1 MKSVISLRAPS
12 AGARFV
18 RLDAAQ
24 IRRDV
29 RRLFGRIQHGGNV
42 CSLDSG
48 RTVACGVGDVF
59 VVVAED
65 AAAER
70 RKSGADAW
78 SARVQ
83 KGEETETPLAEF
95 LLEKARFENASTPE
109 AGEPPYHRVR
119 RVFARRRGEE
129 EEPRVVEETLWDAH
143 VSAEDG
149 SGAAARR
156 MASLNLGGL
165 GHSPETRGGSPRSY
179 AYGSPSA
186 SRIGGFQASE
196 TASFRAGGD
205 APRRGRAVAAS
216 SLLPGHCWE
225 EVFARCDP
233 ASVARLGATCA
244 ELAELARSSLVR
256 QAQHAK
262 LFGRAA
268 PVGSPARFPRPP
280 RAGAPI
286 PPSPPARARRWRRRR
301 RARGGRR
308 RARPSSRRTR
318 GSRGT
323 GSRSP
328 PRARLTARVQAAKTR
343 TRTGTRTTATARGPR
358 TTGRTVR
365 RRTASRLTR
374 TTTISTIS
382 RRDRFRIARRENLR
396 RGHHHRTTSSP
407 GERVRFRSRFPHG
420 ARLARPARAPSSA
433 ASARSRR
440 GTCWPTTPPPS
451 PATARR
457 SSSGST
463 AATA

>member
-1 MKSVISLRAPS
+1 MGRGRRAGPSSGDDSDDGASPVGGLSSQLGKGSKKQWKPGMSGKEQKARAKEQRLEQERRKAEREKRNEDKREKREQLEHESGEIPTSATRPKSASRRARQHDD
-12 AGARFV
+12 AGGAVQHHEVSHFSPRSFARGFV

-286 PPSPPARARRWRRRR
+286 PPSPPASRA
-301 RARGGRR
+301 A
-308 RARPSSRRTR
+308 
-318 GSRGT
+318 
-323 GSRSP
+323 
-328 PRARLTARVQAAKTR
+328 L
-343 TRTGTRTTATARGPR
+343 
-358 TTGRTVR
+358 
-365 RRTASRLTR
+365 
-374 TTTISTIS
+374 
-382 RRDRFRIARRENLR
+382 E
-396 RGHHHRTTSSP
+396 
-407 GERVRFRSRFPHG
+407 
-420 ARLARPARAPSSA
+420 
-433 ASARSRR
+433 
-440 GTCWPTTPPPS
+440 
-451 PATARR
+451 
-457 SSSGST
+457 T
-463 AATA
+463 AAARKGGAAT

>member
-1 MKSVISLRAPS
+1 ML
-12 AGARFV
+12 GAIFCSGTFSPRSFARGFV

-156 MASLNLGGL
+156 LCG
-165 GHSPETRGGSPRSY
+165 
-179 AYGSPSA
+179 
-186 SRIGGFQASE
+186 
-196 TASFRAGGD
+196 
-205 APRRGRAVAAS
+205 
-216 SLLPGHCWE
+216 
-225 EVFARCDP
+225 P
-233 ASVARLGATCA
+233 ALVGAT
-244 ELAELARSSLVR
+244 
-256 QAQHAK
+256 
-262 LFGRAA
+262 
-268 PVGSPARFPRPP
+268 PRVPK
-280 RAGAPI
+280 
-286 PPSPPARARRWRRRR
+286 RRR
-301 RARGGRR
+301 
-308 RARPSSRRTR
+308 PS
-318 GSRGT
+318 
-323 GSRSP
+323 
-328 PRARLTARVQAAKTR
+328 
-343 TRTGTRTTATARGPR
+343 
-358 TTGRTVR
+358 
-365 RRTASRLTR
+365 
-374 TTTISTIS
+374 
-382 RRDRFRIARRENLR
+382 
-396 RGHHHRTTSSP
+396 
-407 GERVRFRSRFPHG
+407 
-420 ARLARPARAPSSA
+420 
-433 ASARSRR
+433 
-440 GTCWPTTPPPS
+440 
-451 PATARR
+451 
-457 SSSGST
+457 
-463 AATA
+463 